1 MQTSFGNAR
10 NKAEQFAAA
19 TKNISVGAQQAG
31 KAAEKAAPKIGG
43 FVSSIARIAKY
54 RMIRAVIRAIVNAI
68 KEGTENFYNFSKAAG
83 APFAAAMDS
92 VKSKAQTMKNQLGAA
107 FGTLFTN
114 IAPIINNL
122 ISLITKLANAITMLF
137 ARLGGAE
144 GWYRAADGAN
154 ATADA
159 VSGAGSAAKEALKYL
174 APFDELN
181 VLPDSNSGGGG
192 GGGGSTG
199 GGGNYEW
206 VEFENLDIGAGL
218 QELVGKIRDAFN
230 NAAEW
235 IENIDWANI
244 GHELYDKL
252 VWAITEIDWS
262 GLASSFFRMFGAA
275 LGGASAVIVSFVSDL
290 WKDIKTY
297 FLQFIDAD
305 GDGTWCGEDIV
316 RGIFQGVGNAM
327 KNVFN
332 WVKEYIFTPFINGFK
347 AAFGI
352 ASPAKEMEEPGEMIA
367 LGILDG
373 IAKPFK
379 AIGEWI
385 NTNVLDKFKEAF
397 GESGVLDLSVKID
410 LPQTALTAIDNLKK
424 KWDSIKNKTASLKTK
439 YSGIKE
445 TALNTLASKWSVIN
459 TKAATLTANLKNNV
473 NTAVITPLKQ
483 AWDSLKDKKATLT
496 ASLGANKVVQTFVT
510 AWNNLK
516 DKTLELKIGI
526 NDKIKSAWNA
536 VAQKWNANSILSK
549 LGTLPYLAQGGML
562 NAGQIFIARE
572 SGPEIVGNF
581 GNKTGVMNNEQ
592 IVTAVANGIARVL
605 SDMKFSVSSSQ
616 SYSYGGANEE
626 TMYRAML
633 RALNAHNPDGNVSVS
648 IDMDGQQIY
657 NGIVSRNRKEIFRT
671 GVNPMMA
678 RG

>member
-159 VSGAGSAAKEALKYL
+159 VSGAGSAAKKAMKYL

-181 VLPDSNSGGGG
+181 RMSDSNSGGGG
-192 GGGGSTG
+192 GGDSSG

-262 GLASSFFRMFGAA
+262 GLAASFFRMFGAA
-275 LGGASAVIVSFVSDL
+275 LGGASAVIAAFVSDL
-290 WKDIKTY
+290 WADIKTY

-385 NTNVLDKFKEAF
+385 KTNVLDKFKEAF

-516 DKTLELKIGI
+516 DKTLELKVGI
-526 NDKIKSAWNA
+526 NDKIKTTWNA

-562 NAGQIFIARE
+562 NAGQIFVARE
-572 SGPEIVGNF
+572 SGPEIVGSF